1 VSPRSSV
8 SKSVPVE
15 ALAPPRKVGRLVKLV
30 FQSLLRSIDDRMQPL
45 GLTALQ
51 WEPLILI
58 HVGIADTVAA
68 LARESQV
75 NCASMTRMLDRLE
88 TKQLL
93 RRRRSSVD
101 RRVVHV
107 DLTPKGRK
115 VIGAIMPIVIGALEQ
130 HLQGFTP
137 GDVSR
142 LTQLLER
149 MLENGI
155 RHASPE
161 AKSHGQ

>member
-1 VSPRSSV
+1 MITRLPSRKSS
-8 SKSVPVE
+8 PVE
-15 ALAPPRKVGRLVKLV
+15 APTPSRRVGRLVKLV
-30 FQSLLRSIDDRMQPL
+30 FQSLLRNIDGRMQPL

-88 TKQLL
+88 TKELL

-107 DLTPKGRK
+107 DLTPRGRK
-115 VIGAIMPIVIGALEQ
+115 VVGQIMPLAIDALDQ
-130 HLQGFTP
+130 HLQGFAP

-142 LTQLLER
+142 LIQLLER
-149 MLENGI
+149 MLENGT
-155 RHASPE
+155 RNQVPE
-161 AKSHGQ
+161 AKSHG